1 MGEKDNFIYL
11 GFDSDFVPDL
21 YYCVCFTTVSL
32 ALGTGQQAWIWNISM
47 TLSISAQCQ
56 CFLLSVQYFMVI
68 VWASQQYLLKFCSLK
83 PPLTDA
89 KYNSCFSL
97 LDLVKAH
104 KNEWSVCPIFWRNFP
119 RFEWATYK
127 TTKNTLGSSFIWI
140 VFLLPSQLMNSLFQ
154 DRTSAW
160 IFCSKGKNIYL

>member
-1 MGEKDNFIYL
+1 MVEKDNFVYL
-11 GFDSDFVPDL
+11 EFDSDFIPDL
-21 YYCVCFTTVSL
+21 YYCVCLTTVSL

-47 TLSISAQCQ
+47 TLSISVQCQ

-68 VWASQQYLLKFCSLK
+68 VLASQQYFLNFCSLK

-104 KNEWSVCPIFWRNFP
+104 KNEWSVCPIF
-119 RFEWATYK
+119 
-127 TTKNTLGSSFIWI
+127 
-140 VFLLPSQLMNSLFQ
+140 
-154 DRTSAW
+154 
-160 IFCSKGKNIYL
+160 